1 MATIPANERVKI
13 SEFGDATTLDG
24 FKFNG
29 IDANNVNK
37 NVPSTLIKDLIVL
50 TSREYSST
58 EYAEI

>member
-1 MATIPANERVKI
+1 MATIPANERIKI

-24 FKFNG
+24 FRFNG

-50 TSREYSST
+50 TSQEYSPT

>member
-1 MATIPANERVKI
+1 MATIPASERVKI

-37 NVPSTLIKDLIVL
+37 NVPSTLIKNLIVL
-50 TSREYSST
+50 TSQEYSPI

>member
-50 TSREYSST
+50 TSQEYSPI

>member
-1 MATIPANERVKI
+1 MATIPANERIKI

-37 NVPSTLIKDLIVL
+37 NVSSTLIKNLIVL
-50 TSREYSST
+50 TSQEYSSI

>member
-1 MATIPANERVKI
+1 MATIPENERIKI

-29 IDANNVNK
+29 IDANKVNK
-37 NVPSTLIKDLIVL
+37 NAPSTLIKNLIVL
-50 TSREYSST
+50 TSQEYSPI

>member
-1 MATIPANERVKI
+1 MATIPANERIKI

-24 FKFNG
+24 FRFNG

-50 TSREYSST
+50 TSQEYSPI

>member
-1 MATIPANERVKI
+1 MATIPANERIKI
-13 SEFGDATTLDG
+13 SEFGDAATLDG

-50 TSREYSST
+50 TSQEYSPI
-58 EYAEI
+58 EYAEV

>member
-1 MATIPANERVKI
+1 MATIPANERIKI
-13 SEFGDATTLDG
+13 SEFGDAITLDG

-37 NVPSTLIKDLIVL
+37 NVSSTLIKNLIVL
-50 TSREYSST
+50 ASQEYSPI

>member
-1 MATIPANERVKI
+1 MATIPASERVKI

-29 IDANNVNK
+29 IDSNNVNK
-37 NVPSTLIKDLIVL
+37 NVSSTLIKNLIVL
-50 TSREYSST
+50 TSQEYSPI

>member
-1 MATIPANERVKI
+1 MATIPANERIKI

-50 TSREYSST
+50 TSQEYSPT

>member
-1 MATIPANERVKI
+1 MATIPESERVKI

-37 NVPSTLIKDLIVL
+37 NVSSTLIKDLIVL
-50 TSREYSST
+50 TSQEYSPI

>member
-1 MATIPANERVKI
+1 MATIPANERIKI

-37 NVPSTLIKDLIVL
+37 NAPSTLIKDLIVL
-50 TSREYSST
+50 TSQEYSPI
-58 EYAEI
+58 EYEEI

>member
-1 MATIPANERVKI
+1 MATIPANERIKI

-24 FKFNG
+24 FRFNG

-50 TSREYSST
+50 TSQEYSSI
-58 EYAEI
+58 ECAEI

>member
-1 MATIPANERVKI
+1 MATIPANERIKI

-37 NVPSTLIKDLIVL
+37 NVPSTWIKNLIVV
-50 TSREYSST
+50 TSQEYSPI

>member
-37 NVPSTLIKDLIVL
+37 NVPSTLIKNLIVL
-50 TSREYSST
+50 TSQEYSPT

>member
-1 MATIPANERVKI
+1 MATIPANERIKI

-50 TSREYSST
+50 TSQEYSPI

>member
-1 MATIPANERVKI
+1 MATIPENERIKI

-50 TSREYSST
+50 TSQEYSPI

>member
-1 MATIPANERVKI
+1 MATIPANERIKI
-13 SEFGDATTLDG
+13 SEFGDVTTLDG

-50 TSREYSST
+50 TSQEYSPI

>member
-1 MATIPANERVKI
+1 MATIPANERIKI

-29 IDANNVNK
+29 IDANNVNQ
-37 NVPSTLIKDLIVL
+37 NVPRTLIKDLIVL
-50 TSREYSST
+50 TSQEYSPI

>member
-1 MATIPANERVKI
+1 MATIPANERIKI

-24 FKFNG
+24 FRFNG

-50 TSREYSST
+50 PSQEYSPT